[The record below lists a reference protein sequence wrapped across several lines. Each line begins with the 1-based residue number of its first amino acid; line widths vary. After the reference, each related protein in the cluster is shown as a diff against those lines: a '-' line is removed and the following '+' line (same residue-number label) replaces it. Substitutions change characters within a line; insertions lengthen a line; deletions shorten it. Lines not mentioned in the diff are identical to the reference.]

1 MTRGAFCANPARRW
15 AWAICWNPPMASC
28 ASASTWDSNRRRGY
42 FRKPSST
49 SRSRPS
55 PPARPSAPR
64 RPEMMRDIRLGDDI
78 DDFCVRCKRVMNH
91 NVVSVLNGQAAK
103 VRCRTCHSDHDFR
116 HEQAPPPKVDARKA
130 ALFAEV
136 LKKVAPGEVAVVDDA
151 ELEIISELDGESD
164 VDIDGDAGVE
174 VDAEDEAAEPVD
186 VVAPEPKPKPQPK
199 PRPKPKKGRGRPK
212 K

>member
-1 MTRGAFCANPARRW
+1 MT
-15 AWAICWNPPMASC
+15 
-28 ASASTWDSNRRRGY
+28 
-42 FRKPSST
+42 
-49 SRSRPS
+49 
-55 PPARPSAPR
+55 
-64 RPEMMRDIRLGDDI
+64 RDIRLGDDI

-136 LKKVAPGEVAVVDDA
+136 LKKVAPDVPTAVDDA
-151 ELEIISELDGESD
+151 ELEIIPEIDGESD
-164 VDIDGDAGVE
+164 ADNDGEAGAE
-174 VDAEDEAAEPVD
+174 VDAEEEAPVPI
-186 VVAPEPKPKPQPK
+186 VAVKSAPKA
-199 PRPKPKKGRGRPK
+199 KKGRGRPK